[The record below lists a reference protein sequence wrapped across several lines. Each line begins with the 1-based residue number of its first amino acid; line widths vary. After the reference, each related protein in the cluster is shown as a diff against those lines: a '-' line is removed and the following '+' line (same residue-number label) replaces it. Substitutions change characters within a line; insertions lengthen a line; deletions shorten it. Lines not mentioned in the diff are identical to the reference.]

1 MMGKRAYF
9 LPDWARLAKFGPSEA
24 IRALQSLAGSLYIP
38 QTCFNWIS
46 VLGIVFCQCPHLG
59 EETAMNPVFTMMAL
73 QAAPAAPAPNVF
85 LQLMPFI
92 LIFVIFYFLLIRPQQ
107 QARKRHEEMVN
118 AVRRGDKVVTAGGIL
133 GKVVKAGDGA
143 EIEVELAD
151 GVVVTVIKQTLTD
164 VKSKNQPVEPE
175 KK

>member
-1 MMGKRAYF
+1 
-9 LPDWARLAKFGPSEA
+9 
-24 IRALQSLAGSLYIP
+24 
-38 QTCFNWIS
+38 
-46 VLGIVFCQCPHLG
+46 
-59 EETAMNPVFTMMAL
+59 MNPVFTMMAL

-151 GVVVTVIKQTLTD
+151 GVVVTVIRQGGTRRETSSEA
-164 VKSKNQPVEPE
+164 KSPIHRARTTSEPAKPIE
-175 KK
+175 NM

>member
-1 MMGKRAYF
+1 
-9 LPDWARLAKFGPSEA
+9 
-24 IRALQSLAGSLYIP
+24 
-38 QTCFNWIS
+38 
-46 VLGIVFCQCPHLG
+46 
-59 EETAMNPVFTMMAL
+59 
-73 QAAPAAPAPNVF
+73 
-85 LQLMPFI
+85 
-92 LIFVIFYFLLIRPQQ
+92 
-107 QARKRHEEMVN
+107 MVN